1 MARGGKHRSWRLALA
16 IGVLAGAAVGAGV
29 AVITNQG
36 SSDHPAAGSA
46 ARSQSSSPP
55 TTSAQAALAAAV
67 VSNPA
72 NGASGVAP
80 DATVAVSTSLGHF
93 TSVTLSTA
101 GDAPVAGAMN
111 PAGTQWTSSGP
122 LQPSSHYDIT
132 ATLTNQSGV
141 TATSSSTFSTLTPTA
156 LVEATVWPA
165 SGLAVGVGQPIVLT
179 FTQPEITPSAR
190 AGLLSHLHLALS
202 KPVPVGAHWFS
213 DTELHLRPETYW
225 PAGEQITFSDDLAG
239 WNAGSGE
246 WGQGSTSVHFS
257 IGDARIST
265 ANLATH
271 EMTVTLNGRTVATY
285 PISAGRAQYPT
296 MDGVHIV
303 LDRESQVQMISSSV
317 GIPVNSPNG
326 YNETVYW
333 DVHIS
338 DSGEYVHSAPWS
350 VADQGSIN
358 VSHGCINLSPANAQQ
373 FFQFSRVG
381 DVVNVV
387 GGPRAPVPTDGGVED
402 WSSVPWSAF
411 TPVPVTAL

>member
-1 MARGGKHRSWRLALA
+1 LALA

-29 AVITNQG
+29 AVVASQP
-36 SSDHPAAGSA
+36 SSHHSSTSSGGAAPSHA
-46 ARSQSSSPP
+46 TAPP
-55 TTSAQAALAAAV
+55 TTSAQALLAAAV

-72 NGASGVAP
+72 NGASDVTP
-80 DATVAVSTSLGHF
+80 DSTVEVKTSLGHL
-93 TSVTLSTA
+93 TSVTVSSASGPALTGSL
-101 GDAPVAGAMN
+101 N
-111 PAGTQWTSSGP
+111 PGGTQWTSSGP
-122 LQPSSHYDIT
+122 LTPSSHYAITTVVANPSGTT
-132 ATLTNQSGV
+132 ATTQ
-141 TATSSSTFSTLTPTA
+141 STFTTVTPTA
-156 LVEATVWPA
+156 LVGATLWPD
-165 SGLAVGVGQPIVLT
+165 SGLTVGVGQPIVLT
-179 FTQPEITPSAR
+179 FTQPIVTPSAR
-190 AGLLSHLHLALS
+190 TSLLSHLHLSLS
-202 KPVPVGAHWFS
+202 KPVPVGAYWFS
-213 DTELHLRPETYW
+213 DTELHLRPQTYW
-225 PAGEQITFSDDLAG
+225 STGEQISFSDDLSG

-246 WGQGSTSVHFS
+246 WGRGSTSVHFA
-257 IGDARIST
+257 IGDARVST

-271 EMTVTLNGRTVATY
+271 EMTVTLNGKVVATY

-303 LDRESQVQMISSSV
+303 LDRESTVHMISSSV

-373 FFQFSRVG
+373 FFGFSRVG

-387 GGPRAPVPTDGGVED
+387 GGPRPPVPTDGGVED
-402 WSSVPWSAF
+402 WSSVPWTAF
-411 TPVPVTAL
+411 TPVPVSAL